1 MKKLLTTLL
10 TLSALSAP
18 TQAMNKSDIQLGEP
32 GYGGTGCPAGT
43 ASTVLSPDKKALS
56 IIFDEF
62 LVEAGGETRKRIARK
77 SCNIAI
83 PVHVPQ
89 GLSVSVIDVDYRGYH
104 MLPRGAQAKFSAEYF
119 FAGMRGPKYRK
130 TFRGYMDDEYMIS
143 NALTVVGQVWSPCGK
158 DVNLRVNSSM
168 MVRTNS
174 RKHEALSTVDSA
186 DFSAG
191 IVYKLQWKKCRG
203 QQPPADDFWF

>member
-1 MKKLLTTLL
+1 MKKLFTTLM
-10 TLSALSAP
+10 ALSTLATP
-18 TQAMNKSDIQLGEP
+18 VMANLNDIQLGEP

-62 LVEAGGETRKRIARK
+62 LVEAGGETRKRLARK

-104 MLPRGAQAKFSAEYF
+104 MIPRGGQAKFSAEYF
-119 FAGMRGPKYRK
+119 FAGMRGPKFRK
-130 TFRGYMDDEYMIS
+130 TFRGAMDDEYLIS
-143 NALTVVGQVWSPCGK
+143 NTLAVVGQVWSPCGK

-168 MVRTNS
+168 TVRTNS

-186 DFSAG
+186 DFNAG

-203 QQPPADDFWF
+203 QAPQDDFWF

>member
-1 MKKLLTTLL
+1 MKKLMTTIF
-10 TLSALSAP
+10 ALSTLAAP
-18 TQAMNKSDIQLGEP
+18 AMASGDIQLGEP

-43 ASTVLSPDKKALS
+43 ASTVLSPDNKSLS

-62 LVEAGGETRKRIARK
+62 LVEAGGETGKRLDRK

-89 GLSVSVIDVDYRGYH
+89 GLSVSVIDVDYRGYM
-104 MLPRGAQAKFSAEYF
+104 MLPRGANARFSAEYF
-119 FAGMRGPKYRK
+119 FAGARGPRYNK
-130 TFRGYMDDEYMIS
+130 TFRGEMDDDYMIS
-143 NALTVVGQVWSPCGK
+143 NTLAVVGQVWSPCGK

-168 MVRTNS
+168 TVRTNS

-186 DFSAG
+186 DFNAG

-203 QQPPADDFWF
+203 EEPQDDFWF